1 MHDEL
6 VTLAYISR
14 NAISENGA
22 DMIDE
27 VGDILASAR
36 KNNPAR
42 GITGALLF
50 NDNCFAQVLE
60 GPSEAVDAAY
70 QMIVT
75 DTRHRDLILLHRDGL
90 KQRYFPDWSMA
101 FATADPQDA
110 DLPDLDGELTTQAA
124 AHDRAHGR
132 ELALVLYDLMR
143 RRAREAGDLSWVS
156 LDDE

>member
-6 VTLAYISR
+6 ATLAYISR

-22 DMIDE
+22 DMIAE
-27 VGDILASAR
+27 IGDILVSAR
-36 KNNPAR
+36 KNNPPR

-60 GPSEAVDAAY
+60 GPPEAVNAAY
-70 QMIVT
+70 QIIIT
-75 DTRHRDLILLHRDGL
+75 DKRHRDVILLHRDVL
-90 KQRYFPDWSMA
+90 ERRYFPDWSMA
-101 FATADPQDA
+101 FATADPQAA
-110 DLPDLDGELTTQAA
+110 DLLDLDQELTTQAA
-124 AHDRAHGR
+124 AHDRAYGR